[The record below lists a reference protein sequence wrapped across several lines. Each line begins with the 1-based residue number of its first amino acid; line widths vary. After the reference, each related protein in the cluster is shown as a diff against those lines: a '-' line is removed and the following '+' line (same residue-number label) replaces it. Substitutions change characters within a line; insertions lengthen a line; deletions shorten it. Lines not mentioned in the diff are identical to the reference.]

1 MFFHVILSKE
11 YTTKERMMLLKKFIL
26 PIILFAIIAFSL
38 IYTFT
43 KPKENG
49 LTKLKVAEVAHSIFY
64 VPQYVAHSLGY
75 FEEEGLDVEIILA
88 SGADKVTAAV
98 LSGDVQI
105 GFCGSEATIYVYNN
119 GEKDYLVNF
128 AGLTKRDGSFI
139 VARKKYDNF
148 TLEDMKG
155 KTIIGGRLGGMP
167 EMTLEWTLKEA
178 GIDVKKDLTI
188 DTSIAFASMSGAFIG
203 GTGDFVSLFE
213 PNALQLEKQGY
224 GYVVASLG
232 ELGGIVPYTT
242 YNSKKSYIENN
253 PEIIEGFTKA
263 IQKGL
268 DYTHTHSAKEIAEV
282 ISAYFPDISKNDLT
296 QIIQRYMDIDSWFK
310 TTYINEDNFNHV
322 QEIAE
327 NANQLDKRAPFDK
340 LVNNSYSKKD

>member
-1 MFFHVILSKE
+1 MF
-11 YTTKERMMLLKKFIL
+11 LKKFIL
-26 PIILFAIIAFSL
+26 PIIIVAIVAFVT
-38 IYTFT
+38 IYNFV
-43 KPKENG
+43 KPNDSDLKEV
-49 LTKLKVAEVAHSIFY
+49 KVAEVAHSIFY
-64 VPQYVAHSLGY
+64 IPQYVAHSLGY

-88 SGADKVTAAV
+88 SGADKVTAAI

-139 VARKKYDNF
+139 VAREKYDNF
-148 TLEDMKG
+148 KLEDMKG

-167 EMTLEWTLKEA
+167 EMTLEWTLTQA
-178 GIDVKKDLTI
+178 GIDVKNDLTI
-188 DTSIAFASMSGAFIG
+188 DTSIAFASMAGAFIG

-213 PNALQLEKQGY
+213 PNALQLEQQGY

-232 ELGGIVPYTT
+232 ELGGVVPYTA
-242 YNSKKSYIENN
+242 YNAKKSYIESN
-253 PEIIEGFTKA
+253 PDVIEGFTKA

-268 DYTHTHSAKEIAEV
+268 DYTHTHTAKEIAEA
-282 ISAYFPDISKNDLT
+282 ITDYFPDISKNDLEK
-296 QIIQRYMDIDSWFK
+296 IVQRYIDNDSWFK
-310 TTYINEDNFNHV
+310 TTYINENDFNHI

-340 LVNNSYSKKD
+340 LVNNNYSQK